1 LCASI
6 TARDLTQNVA
16 RLGVI
21 EFGSKALS
29 RQLALAPSCAPLARG
44 RRRLRLKFPDRLVDL
59 GALQRALDS
68 WLWTGF
74 ERCSKV
80 QNGPSRRMG

>member
-1 LCASI
+1 MSHVGAFQESSGRLHPLCASI

-44 RRRLRLKFPDRLVDL
+44 RRRLRLKFL
-59 GALQRALDS
+59 
-68 WLWTGF
+68 
-74 ERCSKV
+74 
-80 QNGPSRRMG
+80 